1 MSSRTY
7 HPTETRQRVL
17 SAAHEILAQS
27 GAGRL
32 TLEAVAQRAGV
43 SKGGLLHHFASKDA
57 LLEAIL
63 NASLTAFI
71 ETVEPFYDRQNRA
84 KGRWMRAY
92 IQASFESGFAE
103 MDLRAFMGL
112 LIETPR
118 LIERIREDEQF
129 WMDRLTSD
137 GLDASRVIV
146 LKRAADGQYLDN
158 LLRISRSAS
167 DNATL
172 MREMLALVDPE
183 GGAS

>member
-1 MSSRTY
+1 
-7 HPTETRQRVL
+7 
-17 SAAHEILAQS
+17 
-27 GAGRL
+27 
-32 TLEAVAQRAGV
+32 
-43 SKGGLLHHFASKDA
+43 
-57 LLEAIL
+57 
-63 NASLTAFI
+63 
-71 ETVEPFYDRQNRA
+71 
-84 KGRWMRAY
+84 
-92 IQASFESGFAE
+92 